1 MAQGYRNHSSAV
13 RAVAWIPVPA
23 LCYSVSLVKCE
34 NLQLTV
40 ISSPP
45 LPFLLLPW
53 QHPGRLGFIHQC
65 TVGSTGVF
73 TEVTENMPAACP
85 LALRSPALFSSGVSS
100 PLALRSPALFSSG
113 VSSPL
118 ALRSPALF
126 SSGVSVIMD
135 EGY

>member
-1 MAQGYRNHSSAV
+1 MASDLHPASSGRSIREGGVVEDLSEQEGCSSLGRFFDRWHRLRMLGVETADCSV
-13 RAVAWIPVPA
+13 VAKREMSESPLLA
-23 LCYSVSLVKCE
+23 GVSDEDKKGIGGE

-73 TEVTENMPAACP
+73 TEVTENMPAAW
-85 LALRSPALFSSGVSS
+85 
-100 PLALRSPALFSSG
+100 
-113 VSSPL
+113 
-118 ALRSPALF
+118 
-126 SSGVSVIMD
+126 
-135 EGY
+135 